1 MFIPTAP
8 VLLSG
13 TAGDGSSLMTGKKL
27 EMWEVK
33 HMITQF

>member
-1 MFIPTAP
+1 MFIPTTA

-13 TAGDGSSLMTGKKL
+13 TAGDGSRLMTGKKL
-27 EMWEVK
+27 EMGEVK